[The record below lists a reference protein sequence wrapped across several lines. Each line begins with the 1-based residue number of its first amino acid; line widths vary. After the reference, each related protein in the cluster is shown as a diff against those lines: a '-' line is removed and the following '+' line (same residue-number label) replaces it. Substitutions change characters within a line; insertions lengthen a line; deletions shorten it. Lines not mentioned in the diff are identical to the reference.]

1 MHPSFW
7 FILTLCLIVH
17 LHLLV
22 SVKWVTTNFDTTF
35 VILTYNLFQ
44 GLAYLLYPV
53 CGWISEVCFSNFK
66 MIKWSFIILLASSV
80 TIVTIMIFSVTHPSY
95 QIATYIYGHIIEVIL
110 LLITTA
116 GLGMFES
123 NAIQFGMDQM
133 LEASSEQLSSFIH
146 WYFWCAHI
154 GPLILFY
161 IAMGTS
167 LYFKNCRFQMDHVY
181 KQFHTI
187 LNFFVLIISSIQTV
201 IFIFAVVYIYLS
213 KQTHQY
219 NQKSR
224 NPMKIIY
231 EVLKYSWKHKI
242 PELRSALTYW
252 ENDIPSRI
260 DLGKDKYGGPFTYEE
275 VEDVKSFFR
284 LLLLILSL
292 FGFQL
297 SGDGYSLTY
306 YILNRAGCPSVIPY
320 WLLINNPQHIPL
332 VTVILGVPVF
342 QCIKKHFAQFIP
354 NMLTRLWIGLFI
366 SMVNETL
373 QSIFIIMI
381 KDQDFKCPEIYNEGF
396 KERLSNKCFMT
407 VLNITKNSSCEHFC
421 FDPPV
426 NDTTFYFLIFPL
438 LLYGI
443 SYLLVFMTV
452 LEFICAQSPNALK
465 GLLIGIWYSTFSV
478 KYMIDILETHLLFL
492 ESSPWSIYHGIK
504 GFGIFLSIL
513 SFSII
518 YKSYRYRERN
528 EIVNEQAIIEEQY
541 ERELLNNSS
550 EDNVSYET
558 W

>member
-1 MHPSFW
+1 M
-7 FILTLCLIVH
+7 
-17 LHLLV
+17 
-22 SVKWVTTNFDTTF
+22 KWVTSFGTHND
-35 VILTYNLFQ
+35 LLYYNLFQ

-53 CGWISEVCFSNFK
+53 CGWIAEVCFSNFK
-66 MIKWSFIILLASSV
+66 MIKWSFVILLASSV
-80 TIVTIMIFSVTHPSY
+80 IIVARTILSVIHPSY
-95 QIATYIYGHIIEVIL
+95 NITIYVHGHIIELIF
-110 LLITTA
+110 LLIITA

-146 WYFWCAHI
+146 WYFWCAHV
-154 GPLILFY
+154 GPLVLFY

-167 LYFKNCRFQMDHVY
+167 LYFENCRFQMDHV
-181 KQFHTI
+181 KKPIHHTI
-187 LNFFVLIISSIQTV
+187 LSFFVLIISSIEMV
-201 IFIFAVVYIYLS
+201 IFIFAVVYIYWS
-213 KQTHQY
+213 KQTHQN

-275 VEDVKSFFR
+275 VENVKSFFR

-297 SGDGYSLTY
+297 SGDGFSLAH
-306 YILNRAGCPSVIPY
+306 YIMNRAGCPSFIPY
-320 WLLINNPQHIPL
+320 WLLISNPQHIPL
-332 VTVILGVPVF
+332 VTVILGIPVF
-342 QCIKKHFAQFIP
+342 QCIKKHFARFIP

-381 KDQDFKCPEIYNEGF
+381 KDQDFKCPEIHNEGI
-396 KERLSNKCFMT
+396 RVTLGNKCYMAVF
-407 VLNITKNSSCEHFC
+407 NITKNSSCEHFC
-421 FDPPV
+421 SDSPVSDP
-426 NDTTFYFLIFPL
+426 TFYFLIFPL

-452 LEFICAQSPNALK
+452 LEFICAQSPNTLK
-465 GLLIGIWYSTFSV
+465 GLLIGIWYSTSSV
-478 KYMIDILETHLLFL
+478 KYMVIGVLDTYLLFL
-492 ESSPWSIYHGIK
+492 ESSPWSIYHGIR

>member
-1 MHPSFW
+1 MSG
-7 FILTLCLIVH
+7 
-17 LHLLV
+17 
-22 SVKWVTTNFDTTF
+22 FDTPDN
-35 VILTYNLFQ
+35 VLYYNLLQ

-53 CGWISEVCFSNFK
+53 CGWIAEFCFSNFK
-66 MIKWSFIILLASSV
+66 MVKWSFVILLMSLV
-80 TIVTIMIFSVTHPSY
+80 TTVTLSIVNIMVIHPSY
-95 QIATYIYGHIIEVIL
+95 QNTTISSDVIEVTFV
-110 LLITTA
+110 LITTV

-154 GPLILFY
+154 GPLVLFY
-161 IAMGTS
+161 IAMGIF
-167 LYFKNCRFQMDHVY
+167 LYLENCKFKMDHVDKLSY
-181 KQFHTI
+181 TI
-187 LNFFVLIISSIQTV
+187 INFLVLIISSVETV
-201 IFIFAVVYIYLS
+201 TFIFAVVYIYWS
-213 KQTHQY
+213 KQGYQ
-219 NQKSR
+219 NDQKSR
-224 NPMKIIY
+224 NSIKIIC

-297 SGDGYSLTY
+297 SGDGFSLTQ
-306 YILNRAGCPSVIPY
+306 YIMTKAGCPSIIPY
-320 WLLINNPQHIPL
+320 WLLMSNPQHIPL
-332 VTVILGVPVF
+332 ITVILGIPVF
-342 QCIKKHFAQFIP
+342 QCIKKHISRFIP

-381 KDQDFKCPEIYNEGF
+381 EDEDFKCPEIQNEGF
-396 KERLSNKCFMT
+396 HERLSIKCFFAVSNVM
-407 VLNITKNSSCEHFC
+407 KNSSCEHFC
-421 FDPPV
+421 SDPPV
-426 NDTTFYFLIFPL
+426 SDATFYIIIFPL

-443 SYLLVFMTV
+443 SYLLVFMTI
-452 LEFICAQSPNALK
+452 LEFICAQSPNSLK
-465 GLLIGIWYSTFSV
+465 GLLIGIWYSTSSV
-478 KYMIDILETHLLFL
+478 KYMVIGVLDTYPLFL
-492 ESSPWSIYHGIK
+492 ESNPWSIYHGIK

-528 EIVNEQAIIEEQY
+528 EIVNEQAIIEEVY
-541 ERELLNNSS
+541 ERELLNN
-550 EDNVSYET
+550 
-558 W
+558 

>member
-1 MHPSFW
+1 MKSVSSFD
-7 FILTLCLIVH
+7 IPDNVLY
-17 LHLLV
+17 
-22 SVKWVTTNFDTTF
+22 
-35 VILTYNLFQ
+35 YNLFQ
-44 GLAYLLYPV
+44 GLAYLLYPL
-53 CGWISEVCFSNFK
+53 CGWIAEVCFSNFK
-66 MIKWSFIILLASSV
+66 MIKWSFILLLMSSV
-80 TIVTIMIFSVTHPSY
+80 SIVTLSIVRVAIHPLY
-95 QIATYIYGHIIEVIL
+95 NIATYIFGHVIGVIF
-110 LLITTA
+110 LLISTA

-154 GPLILFY
+154 GPLVLFY

-167 LYFKNCRFQMDHVY
+167 LYFENCKFQMDHVHEL
-181 KQFHTI
+181 FDTN
-187 LNFFVLIISSIQTV
+187 LNFFVLIISSIETV

-213 KQTHQY
+213 KQTHQ
-219 NQKSR
+219 NDQKLR
-224 NPMKIIY
+224 NSMKIIC

-242 PELRSALTYW
+242 PEQRSALTYW

-297 SGDGYSLTY
+297 SGDGYSLTQ
-306 YILNRAGCPSVIPY
+306 YIMTKVGCPSIIPY
-320 WLLINNPQHIPL
+320 WLLIANPQHIPL
-332 VTVILGVPVF
+332 ITVILGIPMF
-342 QCIKKHFAQFIP
+342 QFIKKHFSRFIP

-373 QSIFIIMI
+373 QSIFIILI
-381 KDQDFKCPEIYNEGF
+381 KDHDFKCPEIQNEGF
-396 KERLSNKCFMT
+396 NERLNIKCLNAVSNIM
-407 VLNITKNSSCEHFC
+407 KNNSCEHFC
-421 FDPPV
+421 SDPPV
-426 NDTTFYFLIFPL
+426 SDATFYIIIFPL

-452 LEFICAQSPNALK
+452 LEFICAQSPNTLK
-465 GLLIGIWYSTFSV
+465 GLLIGIWYSTSSM
-478 KYMIDILETHLLFL
+478 KYMVVDVLDAHPLFL
-492 ESSPWSIYHGIK
+492 ETTPWSIYHGIK
-504 GFGIFLSIL
+504 GFGIFVSIL

-541 ERELLNNSS
+541 ERELLNNSF
-550 EDNVSYET
+550 EDDYVSL
-558 W
+558 

>member
-7 FILTLCLIVH
+7 FILLLCLITH
-17 LHLLV
+17 FQLFF
-22 SVKWVTTNFDTTF
+22 SVKWVTSFGTHND
-35 VILTYNLFQ
+35 VLYYNLFQ

-53 CGWISEVCFSNFK
+53 CGWIAEVCFSNFK

-80 TIVTIMIFSVTHPSY
+80 TIVVIMIFSVIYPFY
-95 QIATYIYGHIIEVIL
+95 QITISYTSGHIIELIF
-110 LLITTA
+110 LLIITA

-154 GPLILFY
+154 GPLVIFY
-161 IAMGTS
+161 IALGTF
-167 LYFKNCRFQMDHVY
+167 LYFENCRFQMDHVY
-181 KQFHTI
+181 KPFHTI
-187 LNFFVLIISSIQTV
+187 FYFFVLIILSIETV
-201 IFIFAVVYIYLS
+201 IYIFAVVYIYWS
-213 KQTHQY
+213 KQSHQ
-219 NQKSR
+219 NDQKSR
-224 NPMKIIY
+224 NSMKIIY

-242 PELRSALTYW
+242 PELRSAFTFW
-252 ENDIPSRI
+252 ENDIPSQI
-260 DLGKDKYGGPFTYEE
+260 DLGKEKYGGPFTYEE
-275 VEDVKSFFR
+275 VENVKSFFR

-306 YILNRAGCPSVIPY
+306 YIMNKAGCPSIIPY
-320 WLLINNPQHIPL
+320 WLLISNPQHIPL

-342 QCIKKHFAQFIP
+342 QCIKKHFARFIP

-373 QSIFIIMI
+373 QLIFIIMI

-396 KERLSNKCFMT
+396 IETLSGKCFSA
-407 VLNITKNSSCEHFC
+407 VFNITKNSSCEHFC
-421 FDPPV
+421 SDPPV
-426 NDTTFYFLIFPL
+426 SDPTFYYLIFPL

-465 GLLIGIWYSTFSV
+465 GLLIGIWYSTSSV
-478 KYMIDILETHLLFL
+478 KYMVIGVLDTHPLFL
-492 ESSPWSIYHGIK
+492 ESSPWSIYHGIR
-504 GFGIFLSIL
+504 GFGIFLSII

-518 YKSYRYRERN
+518 YKSYQYRERN
-528 EIVNEQAIIEEQY
+528 EVVNEQAIIEEQY

-550 EDNVSYET
+550 EDNVSL
-558 W
+558 

>member
-7 FILTLCLIVH
+7 FILPLCLIIH
-17 LHLLV
+17 FHFLV
-22 SVKWVTTNFDTTF
+22 IVKWVSSFTKPDAA
-35 VILTYNLFQ
+35 LYYNVLQ

-53 CGWISEVCFSNFK
+53 CGWIAEAYFSNFK
-66 MIKWSFIILLASSV
+66 MIKWSFIVLLMNSV
-80 TIVTIMIFSVTHPSY
+80 TIVSLSIVSVAHPSY
-95 QIATYIYGHIIEVIL
+95 IIAANISSDVIETIF

-154 GPLILFY
+154 GPLVLFY
-161 IAMGTS
+161 IAMGTY
-167 LYFKNCRFQMDHVY
+167 LYFENCRFQMDHVH
-181 KQFHTI
+181 KLFDTI
-187 LNFFVLIISSIQTV
+187 TIFFVLIISSIETV
-201 IFIFAVVYIYLS
+201 IFIFGVVYIYWS
-213 KQTHQY
+213 NQSHQ
-219 NQKSR
+219 NDQKSR
-224 NPMKIIY
+224 NPMKIIS

-242 PELRSALTYW
+242 PEQRSALTYW

-275 VEDVKSFFR
+275 VENVKSFFR

-297 SGDGYSLTY
+297 SGDGYSLTQ
-306 YILNRAGCPSVIPY
+306 YIMNIAGCPSIISY
-320 WLLINNPQHIPL
+320 WLLISNPQHIPL

-342 QCIKKHFAQFIP
+342 QCIKKHFSRFIP
-354 NMLTRLWIGLFI
+354 NMLTRLGIGLFI

-381 KDQDFKCPEIYNEGF
+381 KDHDFECPEIQNEGF
-396 KERLSNKCFMT
+396 NERLSIKCFYA
-407 VLNITKNSSCEHFC
+407 VSNIIKNSSCEHFC
-421 FDPPV
+421 SDPPV
-426 NDTTFYFLIFPL
+426 SDVTLYILIFPL

-452 LEFICAQSPNALK
+452 LEFICAQSPNTLK
-465 GLLIGIWYSTFSV
+465 GLLIGIWYSTSSI
-478 KYMIDILETHLLFL
+478 KYMVINVLDAHTLLLETT
-492 ESSPWSIYHGIK
+492 PWSIYHGIK
-504 GFGIFLSIL
+504 GFGIFVSIL
-513 SFSII
+513 SFSIM

-550 EDNVSYET
+550 EDNYVSL
-558 W
+558 

>member
-1 MHPSFW
+1 M
-7 FILTLCLIVH
+7 
-17 LHLLV
+17 
-22 SVKWVTTNFDTTF
+22 KWVTSFTTLDF
-35 VILTYNLFQ
+35 AVYYNLSQ

-53 CGWISEVCFSNFK
+53 CGWIAEVCFSNFK
-66 MIKWSFIILLASSV
+66 MIKWSFVILLMSSV
-80 TIVTIMIFSVTHPSY
+80 TIVTLSIVSVIHPSY
-95 QIATYIYGHIIEVIL
+95 IIATNISVDVIAMIF
-110 LLITTA
+110 LLISTLTTA

-154 GPLILFY
+154 GPLFLFY
-161 IAMGTS
+161 IAMGTIM
-167 LYFKNCRFQMDHVY
+167 YFENCRFQMDLVHELSY
-181 KQFHTI
+181 TI
-187 LNFFVLIISSIQTV
+187 LNFFVLIISSTETV
-201 IFIFAVVYIYLS
+201 IFIFAVVYIYWS
-213 KQTHQY
+213 KQSHQ
-219 NQKSR
+219 NDQKSR
-224 NPMKIIY
+224 NSMKIIC

-242 PELRSALTYW
+242 PEKRSALTYW

-297 SGDGYSLTY
+297 SGDGYSLTQ
-306 YILNRAGCPSVIPY
+306 YIMTKAGCPSIIPY

-342 QCIKKHFAQFIP
+342 QWIKKHFSRFIP
-354 NMLTRLWIGLFI
+354 NMLTRLWIGLLI
-366 SMVNETL
+366 SMVNETV
-373 QSIFIIMI
+373 QSILIIMI
-381 KDQDFKCPEIYNEGF
+381 KDKDFKCPQIHAEVFI
-396 KERLSNKCFMT
+396 KTLSIKCFCA
-407 VLNITKNSSCEHFC
+407 VSNIIKNSSCEHFC
-421 FDPPV
+421 SDPPV
-426 NDTTFYFLIFPL
+426 SDATLYISIFPL

-452 LEFICAQSPNALK
+452 LEFICAQSPNSLK
-465 GLLIGIWYSTFSV
+465 GLLIGIWYSTSSV
-478 KYMIDILETHLLFL
+478 KYMVIDVLDKHPLLL
-492 ESSPWSIYHGIK
+492 ESNPWSIYHGIK

-541 ERELLNNSS
+541 ERELLLNQSS
-550 EDNVSYET
+550 EDT
-558 W
+558 